1 MRTQLP
7 IAALLSAVI
16 VGPTAFAQTADL
28 TEEKVRDF
36 LDEAAQQAEEA
47 MRADDLDGIRQWT
60 QQHFAEDAQLA
71 AKGSVIS
78 AGGAT
83 FTYTAS
89 LDREDVDAL
98 SQTMMGF
105 RDFGRALTDYELEIE
120 VQSVSILP
128 NGEATALVRFLET
141 AAIDPSQLAAAGGA
155 SGGEEQAQ
163 EGRSASSDQT
173 QGASGAEKVFQSTS
187 RCDMRLASG
196 DQDRVEIR
204 IAACDTTTTF

>member
-47 MRADDLDGIRQWT
+47 MRADDLDSIRQWT

-105 RDFGRALTDYELEIE
+105 RDFGRALTDYELEVE

-128 NGEATALVRFLET
+128 NGEATALVRFQET
-141 AAIDPSQLAAAGGA
+141 AAIDPSQLAAAGA

-173 QGASGAEKVFQSTS
+173 QSASGPEKVFQSTS
-187 RCDMRLASG
+187 RCDMRLANG